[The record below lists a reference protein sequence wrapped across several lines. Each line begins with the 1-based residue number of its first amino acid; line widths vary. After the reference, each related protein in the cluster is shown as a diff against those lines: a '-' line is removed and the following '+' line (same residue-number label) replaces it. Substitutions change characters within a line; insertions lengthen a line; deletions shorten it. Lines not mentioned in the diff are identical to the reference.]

1 MAPTDPTVQ
10 VSSVTYRELADIES
24 DFEDLNTELLIQ
36 QAVSE
41 RSLYERRSGLLRK
54 VAGFWPLVLEH
65 APPEIDQYIQ
75 PGDAAILGNCLEDI
89 EVTRFEIGDSATSK
103 DNGEPRS
110 FAIRFTFAEND
121 IFEDR
126 VLEKHF
132 WYRHAPVKEAKEAEE
147 GDDKKKKKENETA
160 ESWSGIVSEPVAIKW
175 KKGKDQTGGLLDLAV
190 KVYQEGEKS
199 ASVEALT
206 EELSKTAMGGIS
218 FFAWFGYVG
227 RRVSAEESK
236 AAATLKREQRAERAA
251 KRAKGE
257 KEAEE
262 EQEEG
267 DDDDDDAIEIDDDSY
282 EYEIFS
288 DGDIVA
294 LAFAEDL
301 WPNAIKYFRQAQE
314 EDTLSDIEFE
324 DMDEDGEDGEDDDD
338 DEDEGDAPPPKKQR
352 T

>member
-1 MAPTDPTVQ
+1 MAPTDDTVQ
-10 VSSVTYRELADIES
+10 VSSVSYQQLADIEA
-24 DFEDLNTELLIQ
+24 DFDDLNTELLIQ
-36 QAVSE
+36 QTVNE
-41 RSLYERRSGLLRK
+41 RSLYERRSALLRK
-54 VAGFWPLVLEH
+54 ITGFWPLVLEH
-65 APPEIDQYIQ
+65 APPEIDQYVQ
-75 PGDAAILGNCLEDI
+75 PGDAMVLGNYLEDI
-89 EVTRFEIGDSATSK
+89 EVTRFEVGESATSK

-110 FAIRFTFAEND
+110 FAVRFTFAEND

-126 VLEKHF
+126 VLEKRF
-132 WYRHAPVKEAKEAEE
+132 WFRHAPVKEAKD
-147 GDDKKKKKENETA
+147 GDDKKKSVAA

-175 KKGKDQTGGLLDLAV
+175 KEGKDQTGGLLDLAV

-257 KEAEE
+257 KVAEDEEAGEDEE
-262 EQEEG
+262 E
-267 DDDDDDAIEIDDDSY
+267 DAIEIDDDEY

-314 EDTLSDIEFE
+314 EETLSDLEFE
-324 DMDEDGEDGEDDDD
+324 EMDEDDEEEDDEEGGDD
-338 DEDEGDAPPPKKQR
+338 AEDAPPSKKQR

>member
-1 MAPTDPTVQ
+1 MRFPLPV
-10 VSSVTYRELADIES
+10 
-24 DFEDLNTELLIQ
+24 IQ
-36 QAVSE
+36 QSISE
-41 RSLYERRSGLLRK
+41 RSLYERRAGLLRK
-54 VAGFWPLVLEH
+54 IAGFWPLALEQ

-75 PGDAAILGNCLEDI
+75 PGDAAVLGNFLEDI
-89 EVTRFEIGDSATSK
+89 EVTRFEVGASDGSAATK
-103 DNGEPRS
+103 DNSEPRS

-126 VLEKHF
+126 VLEKRF
-132 WYRHAPVKEAKEAEE
+132 WYRHAPVKEAEEAKEAEE
-147 GDDKKKKKENETA
+147 GDKKTKKKKQAEAA

-175 KKGKDQTGGLLDLAV
+175 KKDKDQTGGLLDLAV

-199 ASVEALT
+199 DSVAALT

-227 RRVSAEESK
+227 RRISAEESK
-236 AAATLKREQRAERAA
+236 AAAALKREQRAERAA

-257 KEAEE
+257 KEEAEE
-262 EQEEG
+262 EDE
-267 DDDDDDAIEIDDDSY
+267 DDEDEDDAIEIDDDSY
-282 EYEIFS
+282 EYEIFP

-314 EDTLSDIEFE
+314 EETLSDLEFE
-324 DMDEDGEDGEDDDD
+324 DMDEDEDEDEDEDD
-338 DEDEGDAPPPKKQR
+338 DEDDEGGNDAPPSKKQR
-352 T
+352 K